1 MHLSTDVRAP
11 CRAHQSGH
19 EQDMSVSCGCTTTMY
34 DFNAPLWFPTTPGI
48 TIMDPILLMFS
59 IFILWRL
66 VRVSPDQGKGI
77 MQEIKTAILKEQKTT
92 ARGTG
97 KRAASLLLE

>member
-1 MHLSTDVRAP
+1 MHLNTDERAP
-11 CRAHQSGH
+11 CHTIQFGH
-19 EQDMSVSCGCTTTMY
+19 AQDTSVSCGCTTTMY

-59 IFILWRL
+59 IFTFMAACSGIAR
-66 VRVSPDQGKGI
+66 PKQGI

-92 ARGTG
+92 QQEVRERKGG
-97 KRAASLLLE
+97 